1 MNSTPILN
9 HPHTGRVISAL
20 SLPSLIR
27 LVSEIDDN
35 GPISHR
41 RGSLQSAF
49 GDLTVNQLRY
59 AIEVARELGLVHADP
74 QAPTRY
80 RLTEA
85 GEDLAGVYDVAARWA
100 RTHHSPSPTSGFVT
114 RVQHTL
120 KLLTQPSAAI
130 RDADSAGKPTGLE
143 TGLPGAETDADMAL
157 IPDAAKAALTEW
169 LQTYPHILHST
180 APRSSHAAQ
189 DLECAA

>member
-1 MNSTPILN
+1 MTSTMLN
-9 HPHTGRVISAL
+9 HPHTCRVISAL

-59 AIEVARELGLVHADP
+59 AIEVARDLGLVHADP

-100 RTHHSPSPTSGFVT
+100 RTHQYPSPTSDFVT
-114 RVQHTL
+114 RVQHIL
-120 KLLTQPSAAI
+120 KLLTQPTAAV
-130 RDADSAGKPTGLE
+130 READQAGKPAVPATG
-143 TGLPGAETDADMAL
+143 ETDADVAL
-157 IPDAAKAALTEW
+157 IPDAAEAALAEW
-169 LQTYPHILHST
+169 LQTHPHILRST

>member
-1 MNSTPILN
+1 MTSTPMLN
-9 HPHTGRVISAL
+9 HPHTGRVVSAL
-20 SLPSLIR
+20 SLPALIR

-59 AIEVARELGLVHADP
+59 AIDVARDLGLVHADP

-80 RLTEA
+80 RLSEA

-100 RTHHSPSPTSGFVT
+100 RTHQYPSPTSDFVT

-120 KLLTQPSAAI
+120 KLLTQPTAVL
-130 RDADSAGKPTGLE
+130 RDADRTGHCVSD
-143 TGLPGAETDADMAL
+143 TDADVAL
-157 IPDAAKAALTEW
+157 IPEAAKAALAEW
-169 LQTYPHILHST
+169 LQTHPHILRST
-180 APRSSHAAQ
+180 VPPSAHAAQ

>member
-1 MNSTPILN
+1 MTSTPIFN
-9 HPHTGRVISAL
+9 HPHTCRVISAL
-20 SLPSLIR
+20 SLPALIR

-49 GDLTVNQLRY
+49 GDLTANQLRY
-59 AIEVARELGLVHADP
+59 AIDVARDLGLVHADP

-85 GEDLAGVYDVAARWA
+85 GEDLAGVYDLAARWA
-100 RTHHSPSPTSGFVT
+100 RTHQYPSPTSGFVA
-114 RVQHTL
+114 RVQRTL
-120 KLLTQPSAAI
+120 KLLTQPTAAV
-130 RDADSAGKPTGLE
+130 RDADRAGKTAVLGTGHRVSD
-143 TGLPGAETDADMAL
+143 TDADMAL
-157 IPDAAKAALTEW
+157 IPDAAESALAEW
-169 LQTYPHILHST
+169 LQTHPHILGST
-180 APRSSHAAQ
+180 ASRSSHAAQ

>member
-1 MNSTPILN
+1 MTSTAILN
-9 HPHTGRVISAL
+9 HPHMVRVISAL
-20 SLPSLIR
+20 SLPALVR

-59 AIEVARELGLVHADP
+59 AIDVARELGLVHADP

-85 GEDLAGVYDVAARWA
+85 GEDLAGVYDMAARWA
-100 RTHHSPSPTSGFVT
+100 RTHQYPSPTSGFVT

-120 KLLTQPSAAI
+120 KLLTQPTAAV
-130 RDADSAGKPTGLE
+130 RDADRPHKPAVLATGH
-143 TGLPGAETDADMAL
+143 PGAETDADGAL
-157 IPDAAKAALTEW
+157 LPDAAKAALAEW
-169 LQTYPHILHST
+169 LQTHPHILRST

>member
-1 MNSTPILN
+1 MTSTPILN
-9 HPHTGRVISAL
+9 HSHTGQVISAL

-59 AIEVARELGLVHADP
+59 AIDVARELGLVHADP
-74 QAPTRY
+74 LAPTRY

-100 RTHHSPSPTSGFVT
+100 RTHQYPSPTSGFVT

-120 KLLTQPSAAI
+120 KLLTERTAAV
-130 RDADSAGKPTGLE
+130 RDAHQAGKPAVFVTGHL
-143 TGLPGAETDADMAL
+143 GAETDADVAL
-157 IPDAAKAALTEW
+157 IPDAAKAALAEW
-169 LQTYPHILHST
+169 LQTHPHILRST
-180 APRSSHAAQ
+180 APRSSHPAQ